1 MGSAS
6 SAGAAV
12 CVGVAVS
19 VEVVVAACVEAA
31 VEVVV
36 EACVETC
43 VGFTTATPLF
53 HINFFPDL
61 MQLYVLS

>member
-1 MGSAS
+1 M
-6 SAGAAV
+6 
-12 CVGVAVS
+12 
-19 VEVVVAACVEAA
+19 EVVVAACVEAA

-43 VGFTTATPLF
+43 VGFTTAMPLF

-61 MQLYVLS
+61 MQVYVLS